1 MQSST
6 TVADDRPPAPLVAA
20 LEYAGFG
27 YGVFPCVAKN
37 RAPIRISGVFEHG
50 FKSATLDAAV
60 ITATWTKYKA
70 AEVGL
75 APPPGILVVD
85 PDMKKGRSG
94 RADFIRLFGRAPEDM
109 PTAVATTPLG
119 GWHVYLSFDSL
130 LDLTQ
135 RPITPSVDVK
145 VGGKGYVLAPYAG
158 NGRRWILP
166 LLTTPLMP
174 APAWLI
180 DALGRAPER
189 RSTGLGGEAK
199 PFAGQASARA
209 SQALDKACAALA
221 AAPPGTRDATIGA
234 AVFRVGRLAG
244 AGELEPEAALEAMLQ
259 AMASNPG
266 TNESHLDK
274 VARQFS
280 SGLKQPAEPG
290 PVNDRNADDADF
302 GDEGDDDDRHDGGG
316 EQPSQPS
323 SSSQVSQQAPSSSRS
338 SSSSSSQSTSGQPW
352 PDFDALLF
360 KSDIPPP
367 KLTDDMLPSEWAK
380 PIHDYAAAK
389 RAPPGYVAG
398 AAIGASAG
406 LIGNA
411 YIVQA
416 TPAWRQPAPLWIA
429 LVGPPADGKTPAMDE
444 LARIVKRIDRQLR
457 AEWKAAC
464 KKIEAQNQAAADA
477 HADKTGKK
485 GKAPKPLKKPALV
498 QLWLDD
504 VTIEKVAQTMAASP
518 HGVLGYYDEL
528 ARWFA
533 SHSRYSDS
541 DISARTFWA
550 GTYDVTDLK
559 VDRIKLEELIV
570 VPMAAASICGG
581 IQPDRLREFWR
592 SADDGIL
599 ERFLYVW
606 PYPAPWR
613 PVDRNDRGG
622 FYRSSVRVFSGA
634 FEGLYALPANVDEDG
649 VPHPVVLPL
658 SSEAQDL
665 FDLIDEDCTNRARD
679 GRGAHARWLGKGV
692 GRVLRLALAFELMGW
707 ALREDALPAEV
718 SYDTIMRA
726 WRYFRYAEEMFR
738 RTAAGIEPGVSSSD
752 ARDIA
757 ETIVKRQAD
766 PDPKKKWG
774 PIFTNS
780 QIGRERGFNWFRG
793 ESQETKQRRANA
805 LAVLADGGVIRPA
818 QAVTGRGVIQK
829 WEARP
834 DLDEELRRL

>member
-1 MQSST
+1 MRSST
-6 TVADDRPPAPLVAA
+6 TVADDRPPAPLAAA

-37 RAPIRISGVFEHG
+37 RGPIRINGVFEHG
-50 FKSATLDAAV
+50 HQSATCDPAL
-60 ITATWTKYKA
+60 ITETWSKYKG
-70 AEVGL
+70 AEIGI
-75 APPPGILVVD
+75 APPFGVLVVD
-85 PDMKKGRSG
+85 PDMKKGRNG
-94 RADFIRLFGRAPEDM
+94 RADFIRLFGCPPEDL

-119 GWHVYLSFDSL
+119 GWHVYLSFDSS

-135 RPITPSVDVK
+135 RPITPSVDIK

-158 NGRRWILP
+158 NGRRWIQP
-166 LLTTPLMP
+166 LLTTPLAP
-174 APAWLI
+174 APQWLI
-180 DALGRAPER
+180 DELLRPPER
-189 RSTGLGGEAK
+189 CSTDLGGQVK
-199 PFAGQASARA
+199 PLDGKASARA
-209 SQALDKACAALA
+209 LAALDKACLSLA

-234 AVFRVGRLAG
+234 AVFRVGRLAA

-259 AMASNPG
+259 AMAANPG
-266 TNESHLDK
+266 TNESHLNK

-280 SGLKQPAEPG
+280 SGLKRPAEPG
-290 PVNDRNADDADF
+290 PVNDRNAVEDDFDA
-302 GDEGDDDDRHDGGG
+302 GDDDRGHHGGG
-316 EQPSQPS
+316 EQSSQPS
-323 SSSQVSQQAPSSSRS
+323 SSSSSSQPS
-338 SSSSSSQSTSGQPW
+338 QPSSSQSTSGQPW
-352 PDFDALLF
+352 PDFDPLLF

-367 KLTDDMLPSEWAK
+367 KLTDDMLPEEWAK

-398 AAIGASAG
+398 ACIGASAG
-406 LIGNA
+406 LISNA
-411 YIVQA
+411 YTVQA

-429 LVGPPADGKTPAMDE
+429 LVGSPADGKTPAMDE
-444 LARIVKRIDRQLR
+444 LARIVKRIDRRLR

-504 VTIEKVAQTMAASP
+504 VTVEKVAQTMAASP
-518 HGVLGYYDEL
+518 HGVLGFYDEL

-533 SHSRYSDS
+533 SFARYSDS
-541 DISARTFWA
+541 DISSRTFWA

-570 VPMAAASICGG
+570 VPMPAASICGG
-581 IQPDRLREFWR
+581 IQPDRLREFWQ

-613 PVDRNDRGG
+613 PVDRNDLGG
-622 FYRSSVRVFSGA
+622 FYRSSIRVFSDA
-634 FEGLYALPANVDEDG
+634 FEGLYGLPANVDEDG
-649 VPHPVVLPL
+649 VPHPVILPL

-665 FDLIDEDCTNRARD
+665 FDQIDEDCTNRARS

-692 GRVLRLALAFELMGW
+692 GRVLRLALAFELMAW
-707 ALREDALPAEV
+707 ALREDARPTEV
-718 SYDTIMRA
+718 SHDTLMRA

-766 PDPKKKWG
+766 PDPQKKWG